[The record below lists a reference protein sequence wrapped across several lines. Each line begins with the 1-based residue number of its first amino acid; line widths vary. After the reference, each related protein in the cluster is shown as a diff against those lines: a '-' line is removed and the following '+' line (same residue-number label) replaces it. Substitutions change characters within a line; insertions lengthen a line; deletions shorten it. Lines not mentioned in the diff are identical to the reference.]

1 MFILYAI
8 PLGLVLGW
16 LLGGRLAGL
25 EAVRLRWAPIAIAGL
40 LIQVVLFSGPVT
52 ERIGG
57 AAGTPL
63 YVGSTLLVLV
73 ALLRNLRIAGLG
85 LVALGAVSNLA
96 AIVANGGSM
105 PASPD
110 ALAALGKSIGTEYS
124 NSVVAADP
132 ALAPL
137 TDVFALPRWMPMA
150 NVYSIGDVLIG
161 TGIAIAIS
169 VAMRRGARGNL
180 PPKYPGPGTHGPWL
194 DESADH
200 TVAEKATTAF
210 R

>member
-8 PLGLVLGW
+8 PIGILAGW
-16 LLGGRLAGL
+16 ILGGRLAAL
-25 EAVRLRWAPIAIAGL
+25 DAVRLRWAPIAIAGL
-40 LIQVVLFSGPVT
+40 LVQVVLFSGPVT
-52 ERIGG
+52 ERVG

-73 ALLRNLRIAGLG
+73 ALLRNLRITGLP
-85 LVALGAVSNLA
+85 LVALGAVGNLA

-105 PASPD
+105 PASAG

-124 NSVVAADP
+124 NSVLMAEP

-137 TDVFALPRWMPMA
+137 TDQFAMPRWMPLA
-150 NVYSIGDVLIG
+150 NVFSIGDVLIG
-161 TGIAIAIS
+161 VGIALAIA
-169 VAMRRGARGNL
+169 VAMRGGASGNL
-180 PPKYPGPGTHGPWL
+180 PPKYPDPGTDEPWPQ
-194 DESADH
+194 DGADR